1 MAQVCDQPGQL
12 CGGTGHVKRSNKEVQ
27 KICDEVKLQ
36 VEEKAGKKFDVFKA
50 TAFSTQSVAGT
61 NYFIKVQVGEKD
73 YIHLR
78 VFSQEYCDSRK
89 TKGNKTKKKKTS
101 FIKTAKTIKEQ
112 LDPAGII
119 NPSRKSS
126 RAMDLAKLTEE
137 GIVNEHVRLSTQLM
151 NWLNKVADVGKGIAN
166 GVCRTVNLI

>member
-78 VFSQEYCDSRK
+78 VFRSLPSDGYKVSLHDIQTS
-89 TKGNKTKKKKTS
+89 KTS
-101 FIKTAKTIKEQ
+101 Q
-112 LDPAGII
+112 DPI
-119 NPSRKSS
+119 
-126 RAMDLAKLTEE
+126 EYF
-137 GIVNEHVRLSTQLM
+137 
-151 NWLNKVADVGKGIAN
+151 
-166 GVCRTVNLI
+166 